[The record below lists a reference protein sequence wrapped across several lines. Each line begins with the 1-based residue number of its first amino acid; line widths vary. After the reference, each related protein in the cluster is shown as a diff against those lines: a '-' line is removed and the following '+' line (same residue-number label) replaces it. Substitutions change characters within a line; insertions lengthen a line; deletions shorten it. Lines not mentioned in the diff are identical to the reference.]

1 MNAAIRSLLPR
12 SIRPR
17 RILAGPLR
25 GKWLVT
31 SWHDY
36 PAGLTGRTERALLGW
51 LSRHA
56 RTGQTWI
63 DVGAYCGYTAF
74 ALAQLVGPGG
84 RVFAFEPV
92 PATAGL
98 LDRGRALNAL
108 DHLTALPF
116 GLGAEGTFHMRR
128 LFLTRGMG
136 SSTPS
141 DGTRQETV
149 SVSVARFDWL
159 WPLINGGQPAIHGIK
174 MDVQGMEVEA
184 LEGMRDTLAARC
196 PHLVVEL
203 HAGVSRDRLLSTLCE
218 CGYRREPAP
227 IEPER
232 REATRLLLDDHS
244 YAFVPA

>member
-1 MNAAIRSLLPR
+1 MKAGIRSLLPR

-25 GKWLVT
+25 GRWLVT

-36 PAGLTGRTERALLGW
+36 PAGLAGRTERALLGW
-51 LSRHA
+51 FARHA

-74 ALAQLVGPGG
+74 ALAELVGPRG

-98 LDRGRALNAL
+98 LDHGRALNRL
-108 DHLTALPF
+108 DQVTSLPF
-116 GLGAEGTFHMRR
+116 GLGSGPTFHMRQ
-128 LFLTRGMG
+128 LFLTCGMG

-141 DGTRQETV
+141 DRTRQDSVPV
-149 SVSVARFDWL
+149 SIARFDWL

-174 MDVQGMEVEA
+174 MDVQGMEVDA
-184 LEGMRDTLAARC
+184 LEGMRETLADRC

-203 HAGVSRDRLLSTLCE
+203 HAGVSRDRLLSIVRD
-218 CGYRREPAP
+218 CGYRGEPMA
-227 IEPER
+227 IEPTPD
-232 REATRLLLDDHS
+232 EAEPLLLDDRS
-244 YAFVPA
+244 YAFAPA

>member
-1 MNAAIRSLLPR
+1 MKALIRSLLPR

-51 LSRHA
+51 FASHA
-56 RTGQTWI
+56 HTGQTWI
-63 DVGAYCGYTAF
+63 DVGAYCGYTTF
-74 ALAQLVGPGG
+74 ALAQLVGPEG

-98 LDRGRALNAL
+98 LDRGRALNRL
-108 DHLTALPF
+108 DHVTSLPF
-116 GLGAEGTFHMRR
+116 GLGTGATFHMRQ
-128 LFLTRGMG
+128 LFLTCGMG

-141 DGTRQETV
+141 DRPRQESVQV
-149 SVSVARFDWL
+149 SIARFDWL
-159 WPLINGGQPAIHGIK
+159 WPLINGGHPAIHGIK
-174 MDVQGMEVEA
+174 MDVQGMEVDA
-184 LEGMRDTLAARC
+184 LEGMRETLAARC

-203 HAGVSRDRLLSTLCE
+203 HAGVSRDRLLSIVRG
-218 CGYRREPAP
+218 CGYRGEPTA
-227 IEPER
+227 IEP
-232 REATRLLLDDHS
+232 TRDELKPLFLDDRS
-244 YAFVPA
+244 YAFTPA